1 MNSRRPV
8 NSNVMFLLLFI
19 VIAIVPAQFRDPGDC
34 LCETFGSDKDDFAN
48 ARRKAA
54 AIFSGRV
61 LKIDNVVSHG
71 WSQKRV
77 KLKVNSFWKG
87 RLPGKVTIFT
97 RGGCET
103 TFLVGEEYLV
113 LAYVPDGERAL
124 YTDHC
129 MRSGLVRRSAHYLE
143 WLGKAKHR

>member
-1 MNSRRPV
+1 
-8 NSNVMFLLLFI
+8 MFLLLFV
-19 VIAIVPAQFRDPGDC
+19 VIAIVPGQFRDPGDC
-34 LCETFGSDKDDFAN
+34 FCETFGSDKDDFAN

-54 AIFSGRV
+54 AIFSGLV

-77 KLKVNSFWKG
+77 KLKVKSHWKG
-87 RLPGKVTIFT
+87 RLSGDVTIFT

-103 TFLVGEEYLV
+103 GFVVGEKYLV
-113 LAYVPDGERAL
+113 LAYVLDRERGL

-129 MRSGLVRRSAHYLE
+129 MRSGPVRLSAHYLE